1 LSAVYY
7 SQNSRRWTVTIST
20 PVLKEENREGD
31 SIFLGVIGLSVDVRQ
46 FVKQES
52 KRPSV
57 VLVDWRPGENKGLIL
72 QHPLF
77 DKLLEDHKQVPGRF
91 PTYRLKEGQLPLPD
105 SAVRENYVDPLAK
118 DPQGRDYNK
127 HWLGAAASVSIREGN
142 TGWIVI
148 VQESYDGAIGGTLD
162 QLKQSLFSSTLIAG
176 GLIAVLSTVVWGLV
190 IRGFSEPARSPAR
203 PLEASEE
210 PISSEATPPT

>member
-1 LSAVYY
+1 M
-7 SQNSRRWTVTIST
+7 VTISM
-20 PVLKEENREGD
+20 PVFKEEGQEEAAEKDGR
-31 SIFLGVIGLSVDVRQ
+31 FLGVIGLSVDVRQ

-77 DKLLEDHKQVPGRF
+77 DKLQEDHKQVPDRF

-105 SAVRENYVDPLAK
+105 APVLRENYIDPLAK
-118 DPQGRDYNK
+118 DPQGKEYDK
-127 HWLGAAASVSIREGN
+127 HWLAAAAGVSIRDGN

-148 VQESYDGAIGGTLD
+148 VQESYDGAIGGTLE
-162 QLKQSLFSSTLIAG
+162 QLKRSLFSRSLMAG
-176 GLIAVLSTVVWGLV
+176 GLIAVLSTVLWGLV
-190 IRGFSEPARSPAR
+190 IRALGEPRAVSSGPRSRTDRRRLERRIRSPLR
-203 PLEASEE
+203 RSTFP
-210 PISSEATPPT
+210 